1 MKALVT
7 SGCSFSEISSYQ
19 PEQPNSLKTWPIYI
33 EEKYNPEVSHHAG
46 VGSCGNDLISRK
58 AIYWCN
64 KLLETYDGKDITC
77 IVEYSGPNRFAVLSD
92 DHGMLRQEIKRKYT
106 NPRHLHHTE
115 QFKDYE
121 LKENTQDP
129 IYGWNFINHW
139 TELQC
144 ANHLYINKSFLGMV
158 EETLWNMLN
167 VKNFCAVNNINYFWT
182 TMQND
187 VDKPHKYG
195 THQTSEHWTTS
206 HLYKLVYETDNRIT
220 NQGMYEWILERYS
233 HHIGDDGLHPDSQ
246 GHERYASEA
255 IIPFIE
261 NYGKD

>member
-7 SGCSFSEISSYQ
+7 SGCSFSTTLGY
-19 PEQPNSLKTWPIYI
+19 NLNKKYGAKTWPLWV
-33 EEKYNPEVSHHAG
+33 EEHYSPEVVHHAG
-46 VGSCGNDLISRK
+46 LGSCGNDLISK
-58 AIYWCN
+58 KTIYWCN

-92 DHGMLRQEIKRKYT
+92 DNMMLRQEIKRKY
-106 NPRHLHHTE
+106 NGLDHHHTE

-121 LKENTQDP
+121 RKYNTQEP

-144 ANHLYINKSFLGMV
+144 ANHLYINKSSLGMV

-182 TMQND
+182 TMIND
-187 VDKPHKYG
+187 IDNPNKYG
-195 THQTSEHWTTS
+195 KVSEHWTTS

-220 NQGMYEWILERYS
+220 NQGMYNWILERYS
-233 HHIGDDGLHPDSQ
+233 HCIGKEGLHPDSE
-246 GHERYASEA
+246 GHEHYAFEA

-261 NYGKD
+261 NYGNN